1 LFRRIAEHLIC
12 APHFNRYP
20 WALKEDMQSYA
31 LEKMIK
37 NIKNYKQQYRDKCFA
52 YFTRVAET
60 AFIYQLKKHYK
71 QVNI

>member
-1 LFRRIAEHLIC
+1 
-12 APHFNRYP
+12 
-20 WALKEDMQSYA
+20 MQSYA